1 MAASCWPSLIRGHV
15 MYSLTQEDM
24 EELTAR
30 IFLLWGNSGN
40 HLTSK
45 LAHNYNFL
53 K

>member
-24 EELTAR
+24 EELTAK